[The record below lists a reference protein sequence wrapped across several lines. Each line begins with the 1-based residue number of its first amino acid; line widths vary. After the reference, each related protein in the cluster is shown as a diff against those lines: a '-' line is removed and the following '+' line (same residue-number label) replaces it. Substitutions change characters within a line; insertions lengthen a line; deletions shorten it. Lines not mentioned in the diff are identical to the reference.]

1 MLTPK
6 NARGE
11 HLLWLTPIVYMWLA
25 NITAPVQTIVIFNGG
40 KFYLFSYFATAVIFL
55 MIIALPYL
63 LHEYFRE
70 NNNRSIVVS
79 WLHILSSLIVMLGI
93 LVIITYTPTID
104 QEWRYYPIQRPDFVR
119 WLVLNDI
126 ALGLFVTLI
135 LIQITYLIYGLG
147 KLFQRG
153 GSQNLPIPTDL
164 ELFNYN
170 QPPTNI
176 NPAL

>member
-40 KFYLFSYFATAVIFL
+40 KFYLFSYFATAIIFL
-55 MIIALPYL
+55 MIIAFPYL
-63 LHEYFRE
+63 LHKHFRE
-70 NNNRSIVVS
+70 NNTRSIIFS
-79 WLHILSSLIVMLGI
+79 WLHILTTLIIMFGI
-93 LVIITYTPTID
+93 LVIITYTPPID

-119 WLVLNDI
+119 WLALNNI
-126 ALGLFVTLI
+126 ALGLLAFLI
-135 LIQITYLIYGLG
+135 LIQISYLIYGVG

-153 GSQNLPIPTDL
+153 GSQNLPIQTDL
-164 ELFNYN
+164 ELFNYDQ
-170 QPPTNI
+170 QPTVI